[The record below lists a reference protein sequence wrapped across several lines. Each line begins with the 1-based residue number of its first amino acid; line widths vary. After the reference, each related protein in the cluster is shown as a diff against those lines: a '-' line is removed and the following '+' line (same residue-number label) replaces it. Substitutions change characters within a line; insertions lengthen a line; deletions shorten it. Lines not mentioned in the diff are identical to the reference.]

1 MFSSTSMD
9 ERISIRDSAKSLKK
23 YGSTSNNGF
32 RKPETFVKHMI
43 SSSDTLQGIALKYGV
58 TTEQIRRTNRLW
70 ANDSLFLRESLLI
83 PVPLDRD
90 SLMTSPTD
98 VSLFDISEC
107 SQFVNSTTDDF
118 SAADGV
124 TAGSSTNPSRSGSF
138 RSDSGTSGI
147 SSTYNGD
154 MKGGGGRSLSN
165 GDIKSGAAGASS
177 NGHYDPDAYTEFLVR
192 FPYANSLYL
201 LIPGISSTYNGDM
214 KGGGRS
220 LSNGDIKSGAA
231 GASSNGHY
239 DPDAYTEFLVRFPY
253 ANSLYLLIPG
263 ISSTY
268 NGDMKGGGR
277 SLSNGDIKS
286 GAAGASSNGHYD
298 PDAYT
303 EFLVRFPY
311 ANSLYLLI
319 PGISSTYNGDMKGGG
334 RSLSNGDIKSGAAGA
349 SSISSTYNGDMKGGG
364 RSLSNGDIKSGAAG
378 ASSISSTYNGDMKG
392 GGRSLS
398 NGDIK
403 SGAAGAS
410 SNGHYDP
417 DAYTEFLV
425 RIDCDIASTRSQ
437 VIQAQGKSEFRPQDD
452 DCIFLSKR
460 KPQSRRKQAEAQA
473 TALTELP
480 SVVTQGSRVRTS
492 LQKMQEKHDELFEL

>member
-107 SQFVNSTTDDF
+107 SQFVNSTTDDI

-154 MKGGGGRSLSN
+154 VKGGGGRSLSN
-165 GDIKSGAAGASS
+165 GDIKSGAA
-177 NGHYDPDAYTEFLVR
+177 
-192 FPYANSLYL
+192 
-201 LIPGISSTYNGDM
+201 
-214 KGGGRS
+214 
-220 LSNGDIKSGAA
+220 
-231 GASSNGHY
+231 
-239 DPDAYTEFLVRFPY
+239 
-253 ANSLYLLIPG
+253 
-263 ISSTY
+263 
-268 NGDMKGGGR
+268 
-277 SLSNGDIKS
+277 
-286 GAAGASSNGHYD
+286 
-298 PDAYT
+298 
-303 EFLVRFPY
+303 
-311 ANSLYLLI
+311 
-319 PGISSTYNGDMKGGG
+319 
-334 RSLSNGDIKSGAAGA
+334 
-349 SSISSTYNGDMKGGG
+349 
-364 RSLSNGDIKSGAAG
+364 
-378 ASSISSTYNGDMKG
+378 
-392 GGRSLS
+392 
-398 NGDIK
+398 
-403 SGAAGAS
+403 

>member
-107 SQFVNSTTDDF
+107 SQFVNSTTDDI

-154 MKGGGGRSLSN
+154 VKGGGGRSLSN
-165 GDIKSGAAGASS
+165 GDIKSGAAS

-192 FPYANSLYL
+192 IDCDIASTRSQVIQAQGKSEFRPQDDDCIFLSKRKPQSRRKQAEAQATALTELPSVVTQGSRVRTSLQKMQEKHDEL
-201 LIPGISSTYNGDM
+201 FELCISSTYNGDM

-239 DPDAYTEFLVRFPY
+239 DPDAYTEFLVRIDCDI
-253 ANSLYLLIPG
+253 A
-263 ISSTY
+263 ST
-268 NGDMKGGGR
+268 R
-277 SLSNGDIKS
+277 SQVI
-286 GAAGASSNGHYD
+286 SSNGHYD

-319 PGISSTYNGDMKGGG
+319 PG
-334 RSLSNGDIKSGAAGA
+334 
-349 SSISSTYNGDMKGGG
+349 
-364 RSLSNGDIKSGAAG
+364 
-378 ASSISSTYNGDMKG
+378 ISSTYNGDMKG